1 MDITLNYNQ
10 TNQVTVAFLKEAMLD
25 IEAVG
30 SAEDIDTWDAIQK
43 TLAYISSPEEL
54 EDMEQHLIPS
64 RWVDIILRETFK
76 VATL

>member
-1 MDITLNYNQ
+1 MDIKLFYD
-10 TNQVTVAFLKEAMLD
+10 QVNSITVAFLKEIMLD

-30 SAEDIDTWDAIQK
+30 STEDIDTWDAIQK
-43 TLAYISSPEEL
+43 TLAYIASPEEL